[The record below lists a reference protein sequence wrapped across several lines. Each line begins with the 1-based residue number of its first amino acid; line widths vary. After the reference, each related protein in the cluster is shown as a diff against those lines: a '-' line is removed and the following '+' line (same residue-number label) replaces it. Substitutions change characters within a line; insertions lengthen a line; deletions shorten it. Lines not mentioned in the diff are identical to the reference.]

1 MSTIR
6 DGKFYLSLCVCIQL
20 LKIIKFTSALIPKMD
35 LAPMVLKK
43 ALADLI
49 FFMLVFLI
57 SMFAFSTMF
66 FIQLGPFIADFASQE
81 AALIGV
87 GRALFGDFDIDEIL
101 DNSPSYTNALLFIA
115 YLFVAISILL
125 VMFFAIL
132 GESQAALRDEQRDQ
146 RESGELPPE
155 FGVFTLA
162 NELFTNQVL
171 LRVPRLGDR
180 IRARREAELEES
192 IAAKRS
198 TTSDNS
204 VDRIEI
210 RQLQLSNKVGDMAE
224 ALTDLSGALSAITGR
239 LDKMRSSCP
248 PRRGCVDGARRSSR
262 ADQRSGSKERPPRVR
277 DKERKPRGGSK
288 ERH

>member
-1 MSTIR
+1 MGGDANPHPHPNSQVGYQDSWEVMSTIR

-162 NELFTNQVL
+162 NELFINQVL

-180 IRARREAELEES
+180 IRRAS
-192 IAAKRS
+192 PP
-198 TTSDNS
+198 
-204 VDRIEI
+204 
-210 RQLQLSNKVGDMAE
+210 
-224 ALTDLSGALSAITGR
+224 SGAQRATFPSTAS
-239 LDKMRSSCP
+239 RSVSC
-248 PRRGCVDGARRSSR
+248 S
-262 ADQRSGSKERPPRVR
+262 
-277 DKERKPRGGSK
+277 
-288 ERH
+288 

>member
-35 LAPMVLKK
+35 LAPTVLKK
-43 ALADLI
+43 ALADLV

-66 FIQLGPFIADFASQE
+66 FIQLGPFLADFASQE
-81 AALIGV
+81 AALIGL

-132 GESQAALRDEQRDQ
+132 GESQAAVRDEQRDAK
-146 RESGELPPE
+146 ELPPE
-155 FGVFTLA
+155 FGVLTLA
-162 NELFTNQVL
+162 NEVFTNQVL
-171 LRVPRLGDR
+171 LRVPHVGDR
-180 IRARREAELEES
+180 IRARREAKLQEN
-192 IAAKRS
+192 IAAKQS
-198 TTSDNS
+198 TGSD

-210 RQLQLSNKVGDMAE
+210 RQLQLSNKVGDMAD

-239 LDKMRSSCP
+239 LDKMSSSCH
-248 PRRGCVDGARRSSR
+248 PRRGCVDGARRSSREVLR